1 MLFLLRYWKV
11 GLGLAVVFSIVMYL
25 ESKVDQAKT
34 ILELETKT
42 EQQDEYINTRK
53 SIDDAGENVR
63 GVDADAALEWLRNRQ
78 NSNQ

>member
-11 GLGLAVVFSIVMYL
+11 GLGLAIIFSVVMYL

-42 EQQDEYINTRK
+42 EQQDNYINARK
-53 SIDDAGENVR
+53 RIDDASESVR
-63 GVDADAALEWLRNRQ
+63 GYDADAALEWLRNRQ
-78 NSNQ
+78 SQD